1 VGLDE
6 GTELDWGHGD
16 LLDELR
22 RKIVSDFGC

>member
-6 GTELDWGHGD
+6 EAELDWGHGD

-22 RKIVSDFGC
+22 RTMPRDFGC